1 MDLYPSCFTHGTQ
14 KVSKLPGICI
24 FPTNTQLYPPVWNDK
39 WPQEKPCLKEIPN
52 LVHIISIPDHT
63 CVATPCDWTECQCQ
77 ELLIHP
83 FPFHLLRQK
92 LDYSISRNIVIRCT
106 VGCRAARHMD
116 PFIAI
121 TTIPLDV
128 MGRTVDTSFLAV
140 RTTAHH
146 NALANEH
153 QVSKQSNYG
162 HSKR

>member
-1 MDLYPSCFTHGTQ
+1 
-14 KVSKLPGICI
+14 
-24 FPTNTQLYPPVWNDK
+24 
-39 WPQEKPCLKEIPN
+39 
-52 LVHIISIPDHT
+52 
-63 CVATPCDWTECQCQ
+63 
-77 ELLIHP
+77 
-83 FPFHLLRQK
+83 
-92 LDYSISRNIVIRCT
+92 
-106 VGCRAARHMD
+106 MD